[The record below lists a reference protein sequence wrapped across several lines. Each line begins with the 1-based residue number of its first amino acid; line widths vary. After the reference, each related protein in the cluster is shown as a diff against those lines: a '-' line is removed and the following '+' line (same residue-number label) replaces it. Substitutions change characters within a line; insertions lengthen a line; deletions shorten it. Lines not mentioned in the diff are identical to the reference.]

1 VSGADTAVPE
11 PAADPMPGAAVDLLP
26 KPAADP
32 APGAADDRVAERG
45 EPARAVPDD
54 DVPRR
59 GRLDALDGETPP
71 DDTPPAPP
79 PAPPETAPPGWSA
92 FTPVIAPDPLPYDD
106 APPGTDG
113 WEHVSVREGD
123 DAAWLRTLRAQSDVA
138 PDVGPDRDPDVE
150 PDVQAGPAH
159 AADVGAGRAVPAE
172 LTAAG
177 PAAAGPPD
185 AREPDDE
192 PDVQAGPAHA
202 ASGTGSVAARTPD
215 VPAGELGA
223 AGHEEPVRGTLEPV
237 LRRSTQRTKY
247 PTATAPAIRP
257 PVLPPTPGDP
267 VRAAPDDVV
276 TWEQAVAGNVVPGAK
291 RRRLGRRAAK
301 ARHESGGAGEYRP
314 RAAPDRSLTL
324 LVVGMLLVL
333 MALVAVAV
341 WAFWPRVTG
350 ARSMPA
356 TSSAAPMQPG
366 RVDAWSPDGG

>member
-1 VSGADTAVPE
+1 MTDETSISITTEPATPPVGERRRALRAERGNEVERRVSGAASPPALVRPYARVAMSPNVADSPPPGASGSGDGVGDAEDELGPATDSETPARLAPDAVAAGPDAVAAEPAAVSGADTAVPE

-138 PDVGPDRDPDVE
+138 PDVE

-185 AREPDDE
+185 AREPDD
-192 PDVQAGPAHA
+192 
-202 ASGTGSVAARTPD
+202 
-215 VPAGELGA
+215 
-223 AGHEEPVRGTLEPV
+223 
-237 LRRSTQRTKY
+237 
-247 PTATAPAIRP
+247 
-257 PVLPPTPGDP
+257 
-267 VRAAPDDVV
+267 
-276 TWEQAVAGNVVPGAK
+276 
-291 RRRLGRRAAK
+291 
-301 ARHESGGAGEYRP
+301 
-314 RAAPDRSLTL
+314 
-324 LVVGMLLVL
+324 
-333 MALVAVAV
+333 
-341 WAFWPRVTG
+341 
-350 ARSMPA
+350 
-356 TSSAAPMQPG
+356 
-366 RVDAWSPDGG
+366 